1 MPDDRLPNQEVEV
14 LHDSLKST
22 LGRLEGDIKS
32 IVDGSDHC
40 DPDRLIDSLS
50 TETEDLD
57 QVLSELWSTLER
69 VSESA
74 PTRLDRA
81 AQDALEHV
89 LVEWREPLVVHS
101 NWAPDLP
108 GVALAAE
115 PAAAVLRRLFVLA
128 VRDAGWGGELS
139 ARTAQVGDSVDLR
152 VEVVRHEPLE
162 DAAAQRTRGVWFES
176 LEEFFSDFGGRLT
189 VEESGDELRVTAR
202 FPIRCATP

>member
-74 PTRLDRA
+74 PTRLDRGLIKAGSA
-81 AQDALEHV
+81 A
-89 LVEWREPLVVHS
+89 
-101 NWAPDLP
+101 
-108 GVALAAE
+108 
-115 PAAAVLRRLFVLA
+115 
-128 VRDAGWGGELS
+128 
-139 ARTAQVGDSVDLR
+139 
-152 VEVVRHEPLE
+152 
-162 DAAAQRTRGVWFES
+162 
-176 LEEFFSDFGGRLT
+176 
-189 VEESGDELRVTAR
+189 
-202 FPIRCATP
+202 